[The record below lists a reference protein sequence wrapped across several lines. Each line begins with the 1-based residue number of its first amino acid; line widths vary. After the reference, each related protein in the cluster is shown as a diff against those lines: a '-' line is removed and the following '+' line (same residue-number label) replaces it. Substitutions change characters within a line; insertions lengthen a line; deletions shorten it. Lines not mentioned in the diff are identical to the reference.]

1 MHAAMPPSRPT
12 LRGQYPFPTVRLL
25 VSGSCSHSP
34 CVTCHARRR
43 PWGGGGVNKFCRLV
57 TNVLHRSVGVL
68 E

>member
-43 PWGGGGVNKFCRLV
+43 PWGGGGS
-57 TNVLHRSVGVL
+57 TNSVGWLQMYCIEV
-68 E
+68 